1 MSRAVASFTD
11 VLRLLTGELELFQY
25 SASDLRER
33 YGEAYEADA
42 VFIFQKTEDF
52 AACCGDDLR
61 AALVSY
67 REWIEC
73 ALKERWAGSALSV
86 DSEEVQELLR
96 DARFQRTYL
105 YALTLSTAL
114 NRSRYELLRD
124 FREAIREHLCT
135 GASILEIGVGNCL
148 DLELASRYGRVLAYE
163 KNDLSL
169 IWLRL
174 LGISGQVDLRIE
186 EYRFEHRNAFDLVIM
201 VELLEHLSDPAAYLQ
216 GAYKV
221 LKNDGLAYLT
231 FAVRM
236 PQIDHLTA
244 FDSIQQ
250 CRDLV
255 SDNGFTL
262 RRERCLVD
270 TYRLFSEED
279 RWRLGDDPSRSVV
292 YCCLVQKGSQDDRAE
307 IVHSFN
313 QAIDC

>member
-1 MSRAVASFTD
+1 MSRAVASFQD
-11 VLRLLTGELELFQY
+11 VLRLLTDELELFQY

-42 VFIFQKTEDF
+42 VFILQRTEDF

-67 REWIEC
+67 REWIKR
-73 ALKERWAGSALSV
+73 ALEERWAGSAPRA
-86 DSEEVQELLR
+86 DGEQVQELLA

-124 FREAIREHLCT
+124 FREAIGEHLCT
-135 GASILEIGVGNCL
+135 GASILEIGAGNCL
-148 DLELASRYGRVLAYE
+148 DSELASRYGRVLAYE

-169 IWLRL
+169 TWLRL
-174 LGISGQVDLRIE
+174 LGLSGRVDLRIE
-186 EYRFEHRNAFDLVIM
+186 EYRFDHRDAFDLVVM
-201 VELLEHLSDPAAYLQ
+201 VELLEHLPDPAAYLQ
-216 GAYKV
+216 GAYQV
-221 LKNDGLAYLT
+221 LKDDGLAYLT

-236 PQIDHLTA
+236 PQIDHLTD

-255 SDNGFTL
+255 SDNGFTM
-262 RRERCLVD
+262 RREQCLVD
-270 TYRLFSEED
+270 TYQPFSEED
-279 RWRLGDDPSRSVV
+279 RWRLGDDPGRSVV
-292 YCCLVQKGSQDDRAE
+292 YCCLVQKDSQSDGAE
-307 IVHSFN
+307 NVQAFN